1 MILFLG
7 VSKISVFKIE
17 KTKNYTVMSNYHLQD
32 KNISFKAKGLLSF
45 MLSLPEDWDYSL
57 AGLVSVS
64 KENTK
69 AIRTILNELKDNGY
83 LVIEQTRGDK
93 GYYKYNYIIYEQPIT
108 IEKDKKSPDTQKGYA
123 VEGDAEKG
131 LQINTN
137 IQNTE
142 EQIDKSDK
150 DDKTKKSSFFDA
162 EEHNPLTIDLIN
174 RNFIKEDDMQIF
186 YYDKLFDELLQD
198 YSFRELV
205 IINHYIIPRVMD
217 RDYHDENGE
226 KIENLYGYFKNSVL
240 SNIEK
245 LKGNEIEWDEET
257 GWFKENDTNEIEDDL
272 EMEI

>member
-1 MILFLG
+1 M
-7 VSKISVFKIE
+7 VFKIE

-108 IEKDKKSPDTQKGYA
+108 IEKDKESPDTQKGYA
-123 VEGDAEKG
+123 VEGDTEKDV
-131 LQINTN
+131 QINTN
-137 IQNTE
+137 IQITE

-150 DDKTKKSSFFDA
+150 DDKTKKSSFFDV

-198 YSFRELV
+198 YSFRDLV

-245 LKGNEIEWDEET
+245 LKGNEIESDEET